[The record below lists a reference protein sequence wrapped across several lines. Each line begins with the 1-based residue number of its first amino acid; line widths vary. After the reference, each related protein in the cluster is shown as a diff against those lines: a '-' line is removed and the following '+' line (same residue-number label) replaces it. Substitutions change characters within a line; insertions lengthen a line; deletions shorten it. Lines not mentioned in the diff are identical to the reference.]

1 MPGKLGLHIFYS
13 KDHHIRSYLPPT
25 SVLNR
30 GSFSRLMR
38 RYQSVFIKPN
48 MSHMGK
54 GIVKVW
60 STKKEYRFVKV
71 KGDVQS
77 FRNLESTYNAIQ
89 KQTSTGIGIYIIQRT
104 IDLAKINT
112 RPYDIRVMMMR
123 NDQNQWQY
131 AGMLAKV
138 AGRSSVITNVNRGGG
153 YAIPIEHALDTSL
166 RLSPDQKQRVIQGLI
181 RLSHRICNRFNSY
194 KYSSQIGVDFGID
207 QHHKIWIIE
216 VNFDY
221 PSHELFNKLKD
232 KTMYR
237 KIKRLR
243 NNYLKALRAGRI
255 RRK

>member
-1 MPGKLGLHIFYS
+1 MPGKLGLHLFYS
-13 KDHHIRSYLPPT
+13 KDPQIRAYLPPT

-30 GSFSRLMR
+30 GSFYRLMR

-54 GIVKVW
+54 GIIKVW
-60 STKKEYRFVKV
+60 STKKEFRFVKV
-71 KGDVQS
+71 KGDVRS

-89 KQTSTGIGIYIIQRT
+89 KQTSTGLYIIQRT
-104 IDLAKINT
+104 IDLAILNT
-112 RPYDIRVMMMR
+112 RPFDIRVMMMR
-123 NDQNQWQY
+123 NAQNQWQY

-153 YAIPIEHALDTSL
+153 YATSIGNALDISL
-166 RLSPDQKQRVIQGLI
+166 RLSPIQKQRIIHELI
-181 RLSHRICNRFNSY
+181 RLSHRICNRFNKY
-194 KYSSQIGVDFGID
+194 KYSSQIGIDFGID
-207 QHHKIWIIE
+207 QHHKLWIIE

-237 KIKRLR
+237 KIKSVR
-243 NNYLKALRAGRI
+243 NTYLKALRAGKI
-255 RRK
+255 SRK